1 MRKSLLWMVCFAAF
15 AGSVFAQG
23 IVGTWQ
29 GSLPANQNRPALR
42 LVVKISREADE
53 KLKAVL
59 YSIDQNGR
67 PVTASAA
74 TEQNG
79 TLKLTIAA
87 IEGSYEGKMNPD
99 GDSISGNF
107 TQGGGPTPLN
117 LVRATPST
125 AWAIPDPPAPPKQMA
140 ANVDPNFDVSTIKPS
155 DPNARGQSIQ
165 VGRGG
170 GNMFTTT
177 NTTVA
182 DLVIFAYG
190 LHARQVTGGPAWF
203 DSERYDVTAK
213 PEQAGAPNVTQ
224 LRTMVRKLLAERFQL
239 TFHREEKELSAY
251 ILTVAKGG
259 AKMAKVTDV
268 RGNLPGF
275 GGRGP
280 GSIGVRNSTMAE
292 FAEFLQSRI
301 LERPVVDKTALTD
314 RYDFTLQWTPDQ
326 APPPNAGGAA
336 PAPVPAAIPADAPP
350 DLFGAMQQQ
359 LGLKIESGKAPVE
372 VLVVDKVQKP
382 SEN

>member
-1 MRKSLLWMVCFAAF
+1 M
-15 AGSVFAQG
+15 
-23 IVGTWQ
+23 
-29 GSLPANQNRPALR
+29 
-42 LVVKISREADE
+42 KISREADE

-59 YSIDQNGR
+59 YSIDQNGQ
-67 PVTASAA
+67 PITASSA
-74 TEQNG
+74 TEQGG

-87 IEGSYEGKMNPD
+87 IGGSYEGKINPD
-99 GDSISGNF
+99 GASITGNF
-107 TQGGGPTPLN
+107 TQNGPAVPLN

-125 AWAIPDPPAPPKQMA
+125 AWAIPDPPPPPKAMA
-140 ANVDPNFDVSTIKPS
+140 ANSDPSFEVATIKPS

-182 DLVIFAYG
+182 DLITFAYG
-190 LHARQVTGGPAWF
+190 VHAKQVTGGPAWY
-203 DSERYDVTAK
+203 DSEKYDVTAK
-213 PEQAGAPNVTQ
+213 PDQPGAPNVAQ
-224 LRTMVRKLLAERFQL
+224 LRTMVKKLLTERFQL
-239 TFHREEKELSAY
+239 AFHREEKELSAY
-251 ILTVAKGG
+251 LLTVAKGG
-259 AKMAKVTDV
+259 LKIAKVTEN

-280 GSIGVRNSTMAE
+280 GNVAIRNSTMAE

-301 LERPVVDKTALTD
+301 LERPVVDRTALTD
-314 RYDFTLQWTPDQ
+314 RFDFALLWTPDQ
-326 APPPNAGGAA
+326 PPPNAGGGAA
-336 PAPVPAAIPADAPP
+336 PAAPVAIAADAPP
-350 DLFGAMQQQ
+350 DLFGAMQQ

-372 VLVVDKVQKP
+372 VLVVDKLLKP

>member
-1 MRKSLLWMVCFAAF
+1 MRKSLLWMIGLAAL
-15 AGSVFAQG
+15 AGNAFGQG
-23 IVGTWQ
+23 LAGTWQ
-29 GSLPANQNRPALR
+29 GSLPGNQGRPPLR
-42 LVVKISREADE
+42 LVIKISREADE

-59 YSIDQNGR
+59 YSIDQNGQ
-67 PVTASAA
+67 PITASSA
-74 TEQNG
+74 TEQGG
-79 TLKLTIAA
+79 TLKLTVAA
-87 IEGSYEGKMNPD
+87 IGGSYEGKMNPD
-99 GDSISGNF
+99 GASISGNF
-107 TQGGGPTPLN
+107 TQGGNPVPLN

-125 AWAIPDPPAPPKQMA
+125 AWAIPDPPPPPKQMA
-140 ANVDPNFDVSTIKPS
+140 ADSDPSFEVATIKPS

-170 GNMFTTT
+170 GNLFTTT

-182 DLVIFAYG
+182 DLIIFAYG
-190 LHARQVTGGPAWF
+190 LHAKQLTGGPAWF
-203 DSERYDVTAK
+203 DSEKYDVTAK
-213 PEQAGAPNVTQ
+213 PDQPGSPNVTQ
-224 LRTMVRKLLAERFQL
+224 LRTMVRKLLTERFQL
-239 TFHREEKELSAY
+239 AFHREEKELSAY
-251 ILTVAKGG
+251 LITVAKGG
-259 AKMAKVTDV
+259 AKIAKVTEA

-301 LERPVVDKTALTD
+301 LERPVVDRTALTD

-326 APPPNAGGAA
+326 AAPPAAAGGA
-336 PAPVPAAIPADAPP
+336 PPPPVAIAADAPP
-350 DLFGAMQQQ
+350 DLFAAMQQQ

-372 VLVVDKVQKP
+372 VLVVDKILKP